1 MNLEY
6 KGVFPA
12 NPTPVDS
19 SGKINES
26 ALRAIFEDNL
36 SHGVGGFWVG
46 GSTGEGPLFND
57 YQREDIARITGET
70 ISGKALSI
78 MHVGAVSTESAILGA
93 KAAKKHGCDAIC
105 CVPPFFLGR
114 QEKNV
119 IEHYKKV
126 SDAAD
131 GLPFFV
137 YNLPQLTYFETT
149 PTFMENL
156 VSEVENIIGLKHSAP
171 NFGDISAF
179 TKMGLKCFVGNS
191 ALPLPA
197 LTIGAVGVVDAPPS
211 VAPWLFVDLYNSWLE
226 GNFKKAQD
234 KQNEVQ
240 SIVQLVRTFAN
251 PAGVTKTIL
260 SERTGID
267 CGLPVEPNLPLSKS
281 EKKFVITEAKKLG
294 LL

>member
-19 SGKINES
+19 NGKINEK
-26 ALRAIFEDNL
+26 ALRAIYEDNL
-36 SHGVGGFWVG
+36 SHGVDGFWVA

-57 YQREDIARITGET
+57 LQREDIARITGES

-78 MHVGAVSTESAILGA
+78 MHVGAVSTESAVLGA

-119 IEHYKKV
+119 IEHYKRV
-126 SDAAD
+126 SDASD

-149 PTFMENL
+149 PIFMEKL
-156 VSEVENIIGLKHSAP
+156 ISEVENVVGLKHSAP
-171 NFGDISAF
+171 TFGDISIF
-179 TKMGLKCFVGNS
+179 NEMGLKCFVGNS

-211 VAPWLFVDLYNSWLE
+211 IAPWLFVDLYNSWVD
-226 GNFKKAQD
+226 GNFDNAQL
-234 KQNEVQ
+234 KQNEIKSV
-240 SIVQLVRTFAN
+240 VQLVRTFAN

-260 SERTGID
+260 SERTGVD
-267 CGLPVEPNLPLSKS
+267 CGLPVEPNLPLSGS
-281 EKKFVITEAKKLG
+281 EKNFVLSEASKLG

>member
-1 MNLEY
+1 
-6 KGVFPA
+6 
-12 NPTPVDS
+12 
-19 SGKINES
+19 
-26 ALRAIFEDNL
+26 
-36 SHGVGGFWVG
+36 
-46 GSTGEGPLFND
+46 
-57 YQREDIARITGET
+57 
-70 ISGKALSI
+70 
-78 MHVGAVSTESAILGA
+78 
-93 KAAKKHGCDAIC
+93 
-105 CVPPFFLGR
+105 
-114 QEKNV
+114 
-119 IEHYKKV
+119 
-126 SDAAD
+126 
-131 GLPFFV
+131 
-137 YNLPQLTYFETT
+137 
-149 PTFMENL
+149 
-156 VSEVENIIGLKHSAP
+156 
-171 NFGDISAF
+171 
-179 TKMGLKCFVGNS
+179 MGLKCFVGNS